1 MHIQVTLYGYM
12 KLHAIH
18 TENHFEGTSVQQEL
32 RLSGKS
38 FPSGLAS
45 GPPLYL
51 YLKLWCKT

>member
-1 MHIQVTLYGYM
+1 M
-12 KLHAIH
+12 KLHAIY

-38 FPSGLAS
+38 FLSGLAS

-51 YLKLWCKT
+51 FVFETLVKNLGAI